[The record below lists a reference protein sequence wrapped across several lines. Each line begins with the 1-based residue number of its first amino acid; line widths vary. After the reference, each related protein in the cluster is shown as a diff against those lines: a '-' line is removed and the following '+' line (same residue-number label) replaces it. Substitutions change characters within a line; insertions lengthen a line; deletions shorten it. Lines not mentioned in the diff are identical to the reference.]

1 MDKINENSSNNYVLS
16 GVLMDITT
24 KNNNNN
30 LTTIVMSDKDTRR
43 VPLWLVIGVIV
54 LIVLLLVWLTVA
66 DLFGDTDV
74 AASVMPAAVGLAGG
88 L

>member
-1 MDKINENSSNNYVLS
+1 MSDKINENSSNNYALS
-16 GVLMDITT
+16 GVLMNITY
-24 KNNNNN
+24 KNDN

-43 VPLWLVIGVIV
+43 VPLWLVIGVVV

>member
-1 MDKINENSSNNYVLS
+1 
-16 GVLMDITT
+16 MDITY
-24 KNNNNN
+24 KNDN
-30 LTTIVMSDKDTRR
+30 LTTIDMSDKDTRR
-43 VPLWLVIGVIV
+43 VPLWLVIGVVV

-74 AASVMPAAVGLAGG
+74 AASVMPAAVGLVGG

>member
-1 MDKINENSSNNYVLS
+1 
-16 GVLMDITT
+16 
-24 KNNNNN
+24 
-30 LTTIVMSDKDTRR
+30 MSDKETRR
-43 VPLWLVIGVIV
+43 VPLWLVIGVVV

-74 AASVMPAAVGLAGG
+74 ASAVMPSAVGFGVG

>member
-1 MDKINENSSNNYVLS
+1 LSDKINENSSNNYALS
-16 GVLMDITT
+16 GVLMNITY
-24 KNNNNN
+24 KNDN

-43 VPLWLVIGVIV
+43 VPLWLVIGVVV

>member
-1 MDKINENSSNNYVLS
+1 LSDKINENSSNNYALS
-16 GVLMDITT
+16 GVLMDIAY
-24 KNNNNN
+24 KNDN

-43 VPLWLVIGVIV
+43 VPLWLVIGVVV

-74 AASVMPAAVGLAGG
+74 AASVLPAALGLAGG
-88 L
+88 V

>member
-1 MDKINENSSNNYVLS
+1 LSDKINENSSNNYALS
-16 GVLMDITT
+16 GVLMDITY
-24 KNNNNN
+24 KNDN

-43 VPLWLVIGVIV
+43 VPLWLVIGVVV

>member
-1 MDKINENSSNNYVLS
+1 MDKINENSSNNYALS

-24 KNNNNN
+24 KNNN

>member
-1 MDKINENSSNNYVLS
+1 M
-16 GVLMDITT
+16 
-24 KNNNNN
+24 
-30 LTTIVMSDKDTRR
+30 DTRR
-43 VPLWLVIGVIV
+43 VPLWLVIGVVV

-74 AASVMPAAVGLAGG
+74 AASVMPAAVGLAGV

>member
-1 MDKINENSSNNYVLS
+1 MDKINENSSNNYALS
-16 GVLMDITT
+16 GVLMDITN
-24 KNNNNN
+24 KNNNN